1 MFIFLQIFEF
11 FVKIG
16 ERKLNFFRLIGE
28 RTIIPFVRKEFVM
41 DNGALSYRRFL
52 DGDDSGIVEIIRDY
66 KDGLMLYINS
76 LINNIHVSEDLMEE
90 TFVKL
95 AVRKPKFSEKS
106 SFKTWLYA
114 IGRNVAIDYLRKN
127 SKTLMQSVDEKILVD
142 QESVE
147 VAYIREERKI
157 TVHRAMQGLNPDYR
171 QVLYLIYFEGFDN
184 TQASAVMK
192 KSKHQIENLAYRA
205 KMSLKSQLEKEGFV
219 YEEL

>member
-1 MFIFLQIFEF
+1 
-11 FVKIG
+11 
-16 ERKLNFFRLIGE
+16 
-28 RTIIPFVRKEFVM
+28 M